1 MKAACTAARTLAMY
15 SGEGPTG
22 PAGGGGGGGA
32 GGAGAATGAA
42 ACTGGV
48 AATSLGALLTGNGG
62 AGTGA
67 AAGATAGRG
76 ARCTGWGVGTGGGGL
91 LTGGVGGVGGAWGV
105 GAGAASI
112 CRGSTRSGGSAGCRF
127 SQTSRPATAAASSV
141 SAAPN
146 DCQSGVAAGTAG
158 RGGSVMAAGRLLM
171 AARCGRPGRSGWHR
185 PVARRRWRPSIAAG

>member
-32 GGAGAATGAA
+32 GGAGAATGVA

-48 AATSLGALLTGNGG
+48 AATSLGALPTGNGG

-67 AAGATAGRG
+67 GAGATAGRG
-76 ARCTGWGVGTGGGGL
+76 ARCTGGGVGTGGGGL

>member
-32 GGAGAATGAA
+32 GGA

-48 AATSLGALLTGNGG
+48 AATSLGALPTGNGG

-67 AAGATAGRG
+67 GAGAGATAGRG

>member
-76 ARCTGWGVGTGGGGL
+76 ARCTGWGAGTGGGGL

-105 GAGAASI
+105 GAASI